1 MSFRMAACQ
10 MVANNNKDENLDAAN
25 RLIDEAVG
33 MGAQMVALPEMFNLL
48 GTNDEILAGGESVPG
63 PTSTF
68 LAEKARKH
76 KIYLHGGSFM
86 VNVDE
91 SKNGANGSN
100 AEKVWNTTLIFDSD
114 GEVISEYRK
123 IHLFDIHIEDKVT
136 YQESDFV
143 EPGTEMVTCETE
155 HGNFGLTICYDLRF
169 PELYRALTLAGA
181 QVVFQPAAFALY
193 TGKDHWETLIRAR
206 AIENQVY
213 MVSPSQIG
221 TYGNGGQCYGST
233 MIVDPWG
240 TVLAR
245 APERECVVVADIDYT
260 SQELTRQNLPALKH
274 RRPDIYEGAAVV

>member
-25 RLIDEAVG
+25 RLIDEAAG
-33 MGAQMVALPEMFNLL
+33 LGAQMVALPEMFNLL
-48 GTNDEILAGGESVPG
+48 GTNDEILAGGEPVPG

-68 LAEKARKH
+68 LAEKSREH
-76 KIYLHGGSFM
+76 KVYIHGGSFM
-86 VNVDE
+86 VNVE
-91 SKNGANGSN
+91 ENEKQNGNGSN
-100 AEKVWNTTLIFDSD
+100 QGKDKVWNTTLIFDPD
-114 GEVISEYRK
+114 GEIISEYRK
-123 IHLFDIHIEDKVT
+123 IHLFDIQIEGKVT

-143 EPGTEMVTCETE
+143 EPGSEMVTCETE
-155 HGNFGLTICYDLRF
+155 HGHFGLTICYDLRF

-245 APERECVVVADIDYT
+245 APERECVIVADIDYS
-260 SQELTRQNLPALKH
+260 SQESTRRNLPSLKH
-274 RRPDIYEGAAVV
+274 RRPDIYANG